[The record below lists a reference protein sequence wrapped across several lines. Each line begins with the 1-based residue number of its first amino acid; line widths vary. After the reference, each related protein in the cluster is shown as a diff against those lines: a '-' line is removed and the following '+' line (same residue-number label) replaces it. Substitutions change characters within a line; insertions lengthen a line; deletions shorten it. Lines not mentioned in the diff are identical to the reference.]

1 MAKKSATTKAKKPE
15 AKKPAAKKPAKPT
28 ARPSAVAKSAKTAK
42 PPAKPVAK
50 KPVVK
55 KPTAKE
61 AATKRTPDKAP
72 AKPAAKAAAPVKAA
86 TPAATKAAGK
96 EASEPK
102 TDSKSQAAGSSAA
115 SGSGTGGAAA
125 GGGTDDKKGGR
136 KGITIVSPKPVKK
149 VKPKTGST
157 DIAALAGTLMGS
169 GQTRRPLISSGPSA
183 PALRPL
189 GAQGVEEALPKIEGK
204 TPFGK
209 KELEHFR
216 QILIRKR
223 AELFGD
229 ITNLETEALRAE
241 SGSLSN
247 TPQHPAEQ
255 GSETYEQSLN
265 LDLAAADRKL
275 LKEIDEAISRIDAG
289 TYGICELTGKPIKV
303 ERLEELPWARYSI
316 EAARELERRSMRA

>member
-1 MAKKSATTKAKKPE
+1 MAKKSATTKPKKPE
-15 AKKPAAKKPAKPT
+15 GKKPAAKKPTKPA
-28 ARPSAVAKSAKTAK
+28 ARPSASSKSAK
-42 PPAKPVAK
+42 
-50 KPVVK
+50 
-55 KPTAKE
+55 
-61 AATKRTPDKAP
+61 ATKAP
-72 AKPAAKAAAPVKAA
+72 AKPATKKPTATKKPAAKEVAPPKKAAAAAKAAVKPAAKTAVAAKAPAPAAPKAGGKGASEPKVEAKAPAAAPVA
-86 TPAATKAAGK
+86 
-96 EASEPK
+96 
-102 TDSKSQAAGSSAA
+102 
-115 SGSGTGGAAA
+115 AAA
-125 GGGTDDKKGGR
+125 GVDDKKGGR

-149 VKPKTGST
+149 IKPKTGST

-216 QILIRKR
+216 QVLIRKR
-223 AELFGD
+223 ADLFGD

-316 EAARELERRSMRA
+316 EAARELERRSMRV

>member
-1 MAKKSATTKAKKPE
+1 MAKKSATTKPKKPE
-15 AKKPAAKKPAKPT
+15 GKKPAAKKPTKPA
-28 ARPSAVAKSAKTAK
+28 ARPSASSKPAKATKA
-42 PPAKPVAK
+42 PAKPVTKKATAK
-50 KPVVK
+50 KPA
-55 KPTAKE
+55 AKE
-61 AATKRTPDKAP
+61 VAPPKKAAAAAKA
-72 AKPAAKAAAPVKAA
+72 AVKPAAKAAVAA
-86 TPAATKAAGK
+86 KTPAPATAKAGGK
-96 EASEPK
+96 GASEPK
-102 TDSKSQAAGSSAA
+102 VEAKASAA
-115 SGSGTGGAAA
+115 APVAAAA
-125 GGGTDDKKGGR
+125 GVDDKKGGR

-316 EAARELERRSMRA
+316 EAARELERRSMRV

>member
-1 MAKKSATTKAKKPE
+1 MAKKSATTKPKKPE
-15 AKKPAAKKPAKPT
+15 GKKPAAKKPTKPA
-28 ARPSAVAKSAKTAK
+28 ARPSASSKSAK
-42 PPAKPVAK
+42 
-50 KPVVK
+50 
-55 KPTAKE
+55 
-61 AATKRTPDKAP
+61 ATKAP
-72 AKPAAKAAAPVKAA
+72 AKPATKKPTATKKPAAKEVAPPKKPAAPAKTAVKPAAKAAVAAKAPAPSTAKAGGKGASEPKVEAKAAAAAPVA
-86 TPAATKAAGK
+86 
-96 EASEPK
+96 
-102 TDSKSQAAGSSAA
+102 
-115 SGSGTGGAAA
+115 AAA
-125 GGGTDDKKGGR
+125 GVDDKKGGR

-149 VKPKTGST
+149 IKPKTGST

-316 EAARELERRSMRA
+316 EAARELERRSMRV

>member
-1 MAKKSATTKAKKPE
+1 VAKKSATTKPKKPE
-15 AKKPAAKKPAKPT
+15 GKKPAAKKPTKPA
-28 ARPSAVAKSAKTAK
+28 ARPSASSKSAK
-42 PPAKPVAK
+42 
-50 KPVVK
+50 
-55 KPTAKE
+55 
-61 AATKRTPDKAP
+61 ATKAP
-72 AKPAAKAAAPVKAA
+72 AKPATKKPTATKKPAAKEVAPPKKAAAAAKAAVKPAAKTAVAAKAPAPAAPKAGGKGASEPKVEAKAPAAAPVA
-86 TPAATKAAGK
+86 
-96 EASEPK
+96 
-102 TDSKSQAAGSSAA
+102 
-115 SGSGTGGAAA
+115 AAA
-125 GGGTDDKKGGR
+125 GVDDKKGGR

-149 VKPKTGST
+149 IKPKTGST

-216 QILIRKR
+216 QVLIRKR
-223 AELFGD
+223 ADLFGD

-316 EAARELERRSMRA
+316 EAARELERRSMRV

>member
-1 MAKKSATTKAKKPE
+1 MAKKSATTKPKKPE
-15 AKKPAAKKPAKPT
+15 SKKPAAKKPTKPA
-28 ARPSAVAKSAKTAK
+28 ARPSASSKPAKATKA
-42 PPAKPVAK
+42 PAKPVTKKATAK
-50 KPVVK
+50 KPA
-55 KPTAKE
+55 AKE
-61 AATKRTPDKAP
+61 VAPPKKAAAAAKA
-72 AKPAAKAAAPVKAA
+72 AVKPAAKAAVAAKAPAPATAKAG
-86 TPAATKAAGK
+86 GK
-96 EASEPK
+96 GASEPK
-102 TDSKSQAAGSSAA
+102 VEAKAAAA
-115 SGSGTGGAAA
+115 SPVAAAA
-125 GGGTDDKKGGR
+125 GVDDKKGGR

-316 EAARELERRSMRA
+316 EAARELERRSMRV